1 MVYSKNM
8 CFYFLFSYTKKNTL
22 NAAGLLQRDYRRRER
37 KKFGQEGARRKYTWK
52 KR

>member
-1 MVYSKNM
+1 MLNY
-8 CFYFLFSYTKKNTL
+8 LTIFSDIL
-22 NAAGLLQRDYRRRER
+22 AGLLTKDIRAKER